1 VKYLALATVMNTNL
15 PEILENEW
23 YLVRYSGETPEIAFH
38 AAIYHLTEDKEGPGV
53 QLSQSQYD
61 MLQNAAV
68 DRFLEIIVRDLL
80 HKNST
85 SSMYR
90 GICRSI
96 VNHQRFRNFCVRQRR
111 EWPEV
116 HEKAAAALCSFLET
130 ECELVK
136 NSGRSSLIN
145 CTHREL
151 RDFAADLGV
160 DTRICFDTVEKLC
173 VQSD

>member
-1 VKYLALATVMNTNL
+1 MALVTVMNTNL

-38 AAIYHLTEDKEGPGV
+38 AAIYHLTEDNEGPRV

-85 SSMYR
+85 TTMYR

-96 VNHQRFRNFCVRQRR
+96 VNYQRFRNFCERQQR

-116 HEKAAAALCSFLET
+116 HEKAATALCAFLET
-130 ECELVK
+130 ECEIVK
-136 NSGRSSLIN
+136 NSGRASLVN
-145 CTHREL
+145 CTCREL
-151 RDFAADLGV
+151 KDFADELGV
-160 DTRICFDTVEKLC
+160 TTRICFDTAEKLC
-173 VQSD
+173 VQNG

>member
-1 VKYLALATVMNTNL
+1 MNTNL

-38 AAIYHLTEDKEGPGV
+38 AAIYHLTEDSEGPLIK
-53 QLSQSQYD
+53 LSQSQYD

-85 SSMYR
+85 TSMYR

-96 VNHQRFRNFCVRQRR
+96 VNYHRFRNFCVRQQR

-116 HEKAAAALCSFLET
+116 HEKAAAALCGFLET

-136 NSGRSSLIN
+136 DSGRPSLVN
-145 CTHREL
+145 CTRREL
-151 RDFAADLGV
+151 IDFAADLGV
-160 DTRICFDTVEKLC
+160 DTQICFDTAEKLC
-173 VQSD
+173 LKDD